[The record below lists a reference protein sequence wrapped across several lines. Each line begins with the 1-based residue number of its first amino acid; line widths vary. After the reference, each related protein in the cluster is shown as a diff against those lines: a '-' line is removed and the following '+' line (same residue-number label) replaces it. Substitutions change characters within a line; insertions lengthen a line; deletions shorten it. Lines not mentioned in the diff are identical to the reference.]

1 VRRLLLWAIAA
12 SLLVSAVVTT
22 VSLLQTPKYEAS
34 AVRLVDAQVKSD
46 GRPHPI
52 PTTTFGTLE
61 HVARKT
67 AVASGSRPVAAET
80 IRRLGLEMSP
90 DKLLDNLTV
99 DRNEDS
105 LFIQLTYTDTDPRR
119 AQDVAN
125 TVGQM
130 ASERVPDVCETQACH
145 TTAIVFKKA
154 QPPTT
159 PASPKPLRNGL
170 LALVATLSLST
181 ALIAARAY
189 LRGS

>member
-1 VRRLLLWAIAA
+1 MRRLLLWAIVA

-22 VSLLQTPKYEAS
+22 VSLLQKPKYEAS

-90 DKLLDNLTV
+90 DKLLDNQKGATPHHSGKPQALEERAPRTGGNIV
-99 DRNEDS
+99 ALDS
-105 LFIQLTYTDTDPRR
+105 ADS
-119 AQDVAN
+119 
-125 TVGQM
+125 G
-130 ASERVPDVCETQACH
+130 AC
-145 TTAIVFKKA
+145 VLEGK
-154 QPPTT
+154 
-159 PASPKPLRNGL
+159 
-170 LALVATLSLST
+170 LS
-181 ALIAARAY
+181 AY